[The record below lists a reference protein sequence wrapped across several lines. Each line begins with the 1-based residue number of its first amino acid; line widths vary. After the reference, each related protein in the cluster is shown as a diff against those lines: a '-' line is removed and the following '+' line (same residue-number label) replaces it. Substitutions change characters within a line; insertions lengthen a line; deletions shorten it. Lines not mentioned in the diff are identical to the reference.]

1 MTKKLILSLHTA
13 MANIRANLLQ
23 TTLSILGIVIG
34 VAALVA
40 ILSLIDGLEK
50 YANEQ
55 ISQTTGLEMVIIEPV
70 PYEQVNDVWVRK
82 DSFKFFDYG
91 NFKALYPQVQDLGH
105 AHLLASSP
113 TRIALS
119 QADQEVGA
127 HLTGISEFTSPEYK
141 IAHGR
146 ALEEEDLKQKNEVAV
161 VSQNLAETLKTGTSP
176 GALLGQKISI
186 ETQEYEVV
194 GIIDEE
200 IKGAVCFVPITLFDQ
215 EKLANDPPKVAMKA
229 SKIEL
234 VPILKNKT
242 EEWLKLNY
250 KDHDH
255 NFRVVTNE
263 YRVSQANQGFLIFR
277 LVMGLI
283 VGISVLVGGIGVM
296 NVLLIAVTERTREIG
311 IRKALGAKKSDILVQ
326 FLAESIAISGF
337 GSAIGLVVGILGSMA
352 FTPLVKSITNAPFQA
367 AYTFNTLVIIS
378 IVALFVGIIFGTYPA
393 LRASRLNP
401 VDAIRS
407 E

>member
-1 MTKKLILSLHTA
+1 M
-13 MANIRANLLQ
+13 
-23 TTLSILGIVIG
+23 
-34 VAALVA
+34 
-40 ILSLIDGLEK
+40 
-50 YANEQ
+50 
-55 ISQTTGLEMVIIEPV
+55 
-70 PYEQVNDVWVRK
+70 
-82 DSFKFFDYG
+82 
-91 NFKALYPQVQDLGH
+91 
-105 AHLLASSP
+105 
-113 TRIALS
+113 S

-161 VSQNLAETLKTGTSP
+161 VSQNLAETLTTGTSP

-215 EKLANDPPKVAMKA
+215 EKLATDPPKVTMKA

-255 NFRVVTNE
+255 DFRVVTNE

-352 FTPLVKSITNAPFQA
+352 FSPVVKSITNAPFQA